1 MCIRLLTDLID
12 NQRRGSGFQ
21 SRMQLEPRFE
31 VVGTAT
37 DGMQMLE
44 MVAELQ
50 PDVVVLDI
58 AMPSLNGLGAAVRL
72 KKKLPDIKI
81 VFLTMNE
88 DPDMVTEAFRIGA
101 NAYVSKKSAASELFQ
116 AIELVLK
123 SKSYVS
129 PEITQGMINSFI
141 KSSDG
146 EKSVGR
152 LTFRQ
157 REVLQLLAEGHSM
170 KQVASILSITART
183 VAFHKYNMMDK
194 LNITTNPELIK
205 YAIKH
210 GIVAE

>member
-1 MCIRLLTDLID
+1 MKRPRVFLADDHSLLLEAFQRL
-12 NQRRGSGFQ
+12 
-21 SRMQLEPRFE
+21 LEPRFE

-37 DGMQMLE
+37 DGLQMLK
-44 MVAELQ
+44 MVTKLQ

-58 AMPSLNGLGAAVRL
+58 AMPSLNGLSAAAKLR
-72 KKKLPDIKI
+72 KKLPDIKI

-116 AIELVLK
+116 AIELVIK
-123 SKSYVS
+123 SRSYVT
-129 PEITQGMINSFI
+129 PELTQGMINSFI
-141 KSSDG
+141 KNSDG
-146 EKSVGR
+146 EKSDGR

-170 KQVASILSITART
+170 KRIASILSITPRT
-183 VAFHKYNMMDK
+183 VAFHKYQIMDK
-194 LNITTNPELIK
+194 LNITTNPGLIK